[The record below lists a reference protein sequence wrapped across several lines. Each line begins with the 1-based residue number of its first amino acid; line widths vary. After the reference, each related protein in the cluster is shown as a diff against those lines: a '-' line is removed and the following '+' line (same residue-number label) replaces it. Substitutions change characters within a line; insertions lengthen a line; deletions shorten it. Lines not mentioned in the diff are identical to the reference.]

1 MLTLAL
7 VSIIFAVL
15 FSGFFSG
22 AEIAFFS
29 LSEARMQSLLRQKRK
44 GVNLAVKLK
53 ANPDRLLT
61 TILIGNNLVNIGAS
75 ALVTYAFTQ
84 AMGSSGVGL
93 ATGIMTLTI
102 LTFGEILPKTI
113 ATRYAEQIALRS
125 ARLLWTLQVA
135 LWPVVWFFEQ
145 FSKLPRLLLKGG
157 SSRQNITDEDVA
169 SMASISYKQG
179 ELLDYERD
187 AITNILTLNDTPVSK
202 IMTPKSKMLM
212 IDGSLDLAEVVRL
225 VNNEHYSRIPL
236 YDVKEDRV
244 TGFLFL
250 KDVLNYKRSQ
260 WSKITAQ
267 EISRKPL
274 EALDTD
280 LAHTLYRSLLKNRT
294 HLFVIYNKKGELVGM
309 ATLEDVIE
317 EVLGEIYDE
326 TD

>member
-1 MLTLAL
+1 MLILAL
-7 VSIIFAVL
+7 ISIVFAIL

-29 LSEARMQSLLRQKRK
+29 LSEARIQSLLRQKKK
-44 GVNLAVKLK
+44 GIRLVAKLK
-53 ANPDRLLT
+53 DTPDRLLT
-61 TILIGNNLVNIGAS
+61 TILIGNNLVNIGSS

-84 AMGSSGVGL
+84 ALGSTGVGL
-93 ATGIMTLTI
+93 ATGVMTLAI

-125 ARLLWTLQVA
+125 ARLLWVLQVA
-135 LWPVVWFFEQ
+135 MWPVVWFFEQ
-145 FSKLPRLLLKGG
+145 FSKLPRFLLKGV
-157 SSRQNITDEDVA
+157 SQQNITDEDVA
-169 SMASISYKQG
+169 SMASISYSQG

-187 AITNILTLNDTPVSK
+187 TITNILTLNDTPVSK

-212 IDGSLDLAEVVRL
+212 VDGLLDLAEVVRL
-225 VNNEHYSRIPL
+225 VNTEHYSRIPL
-236 YDVKEDRV
+236 YDAKEDRI

-250 KDVLNYKRSQ
+250 KDVLSYKRSQ
-260 WSKITAQ
+260 WSNITAQ
-267 EISRKPL
+267 EIARKPL

-280 LAHTLYRSLLKNRT
+280 LAHTIYRSLLKNRT
-294 HLFVIYNKKGELVGM
+294 HLFVVYNKKGELVGM